1 MFSIRVMSSA
11 GDGEP
16 AMMTEFPLS
25 GAGAGSVDGCAAS
38 FRDFA
43 STAEGCAAL
52 RALEAHLRADG
63 SLPPSGECIDEL
75 FDVPNVSRG
84 AVWPTPAVAQ
94 VPPPPAWVLPPLAA
108 LHVPH
113 E

>member
-1 MFSIRVMSSA
+1 MFSIRAMTSA
-11 GDGEP
+11 GDGQP
-16 AMMTEFPLS
+16 ALMTEFALG
-25 GAGAGSVDGCAAS
+25 GAGLGSFGPPPA
-38 FRDFA
+38 RIQDFA

-52 RALEAHLRADG
+52 RALEEHLRADG
-63 SLPPSGECIDEL
+63 SLPPSDECIDEL
-75 FDVPNVSRG
+75 FEIPNVSRG